1 MAIFEYCA
9 NLIDVGL
16 WYLHRIGLLGAAAG
30 CIAKL
35 SLAEYGKVIIFI
47 QVLKSLNTC
56 SRSKTENINLEPSL
70 THTFLGFSTC
80 LSFPMSSVEFS
91 PWYLSSIKG
100 VGHLNSRHFAGT
112 FPILYHYFSLQTCM
126 LDIIIILILL
136 KKKLWLR
143 VRNNACWLPTK
154 ISDSS
159 FHSVKSSR
167 WKLPR
172 LQFYFPASCASRHDH
187 MTSFHPLKVRMELLR
202 SK

>member
-1 MAIFEYCA
+1 MAICEYCA
-9 NLIDVGL
+9 NLINAGL

-30 CIAKL
+30 CTAKL

-70 THTFLGFSTC
+70 IHTLLGFSAC

-91 PWYLSSIKG
+91 PWYLSLIKG
-100 VGHLNSRHFAGT
+100 VGHWNSWHYAGT
-112 FPILYHYFSLQTCM
+112 FHILYHYFSLQTYM
-126 LDIIIILILL
+126 LDIITILILL

-143 VRNNACWLPTK
+143 VHNNTGWLPTK

-159 FHSVKSSR
+159 FHSVKLSG
-167 WKLPR
+167 WKLPCQ
-172 LQFYFPASCASRHDH
+172 QFYFPASFASRHDH